1 MPEFLRSLWFDAPTV
16 RASEQWRAALGAVLA
31 VLFTGALSALMTRQE
46 GQAWLVAP
54 IGASAVLLL
63 ALPSS
68 PLTQPWSV
76 IAGNT
81 LSALVGLAASHWIP
95 EPHLAAGLAV
105 GAAILTMFCLRC
117 LHPPGGAVALLTV
130 LTQTHDWLFALN
142 PVLLNSIWVVL
153 LATVYNRL
161 TGRVYPHPKSPPPA
175 TGPATPHFTTDDLD
189 AALRHYNQVIDMDLQ
204 DLQTLLHDAQAHAYQ
219 RTLGQ
224 LRCRDIMSTG
234 LITASAQEPL
244 SQAWQRLMTHSIKA
258 LPVVNASGQVT
269 GILTRSDVMAHWHG
283 GNGAG
288 PTAEGQESVAQLM
301 TREVRVARDTTHLID
316 LLPLFSHEGHHHL
329 PIVNDEQVLVGMVT
343 ESDVV
348 RALQRA
354 LS

>member
-1 MPEFLRSLWFDAPTV
+1 
-16 RASEQWRAALGAVLA
+16 
-31 VLFTGALSALMTRQE
+31 
-46 GQAWLVAP
+46 
-54 IGASAVLLL
+54 
-63 ALPSS
+63 
-68 PLTQPWSV
+68 
-76 IAGNT
+76 
-81 LSALVGLAASHWIP
+81 
-95 EPHLAAGLAV
+95 
-105 GAAILTMFCLRC
+105 
-117 LHPPGGAVALLTV
+117 
-130 LTQTHDWLFALN
+130 
-142 PVLLNSIWVVL
+142 
-153 LATVYNRL
+153 
-161 TGRVYPHPKSPPPA
+161 
-175 TGPATPHFTTDDLD
+175 
-189 AALRHYNQVIDMDLQ
+189 MDRQ

-224 LRCRDIMSTG
+224 LRCRDIMSTR

-258 LPVVNASGQVT
+258 LLVVNASGQVT
-269 GILTRSDVMAHWHG
+269 GILSRSDVVAHWHG

-348 RALQRA
+348 RALHRA